1 MAISDDVLTKLPA
14 ETLAAVSAKLRNGDI
29 LLCAAHDPF
38 SRLIGWSTKS
48 PWSHVALAWRYPTV
62 GRIVVFECVQQLGV
76 RATSL
81 ERFITQTSSGQKPYP
96 GKIILARH
104 ADVRARRQGEARDP
118 LRDLA
123 DFAVD
128 RLGDRFSSFEIL
140 KIGLRIAVGRFDRRM
155 PRFLGPKDEFICSE
169 FVAKCFDRMG
179 VSITWDGLGF
189 IAPAD
194 FARDLKVRAVARFR
208 MQ

>member
-1 MAISDDVLTKLPA
+1 MISDDVLTKFPA
-14 ETLAAVSAKLRNGDI
+14 ESLAAVSARLRNGDI

-38 SRLIGWSTKS
+38 SRLIGWSTRS
-48 PWSHVALAWRYPTV
+48 PWTHVALAWRFPAI
-62 GRIVVFECVQQLGV
+62 GRIVAFECVQKLGV

-81 ERFITQTSSGQKPYP
+81 ERFISQTSSGVKPYP

-104 ADVRARRQGEARDP
+104 AEVRAKQSGESCDRI
-118 LRDLA
+118 RDLA

-128 RLGDRFSSFEIL
+128 RLGDRFSGFEVL
-140 KIGLRIAVGRFDRRM
+140 KIGLRIAAGRLHRRM
-155 PRFLGPKDEFICSE
+155 PRFLGPDNEFICSE

-179 VSITWDGLGF
+179 CEIAWDRLGF

-194 FARDLKVRAVARFR
+194 FARDPNVRAVARFR
-208 MQ
+208 TR